1 MPFLPVPS
9 PQSPQNPN
17 PTEEKI
23 MGLFGSK
30 KTTPAAAAGQATLPD
45 GRAVAVARQVDA
57 IGDSCPRPQLMT
69 KKAVGEVGP
78 GDVVEILV
86 DNPTSVEALPPM
98 CAELH
103 CEHLATVNTGRAWH
117 VYLRK
122 L

>member
-1 MPFLPVPS
+1 
-9 PQSPQNPN
+9 
-17 PTEEKI
+17 
-23 MGLFGSK
+23 MGLFGNK
-30 KTTPAAAAGQATLPD
+30 KSGTPTAGGQATLPD
-45 GRAVAVARQVDA
+45 GHTVAIARQVDA

-69 KKAVGEVGP
+69 KKAMDEAKSGEV
-78 GDVVEILV
+78 VEVLV

-122 L
+122 Q

>member
-1 MPFLPVPS
+1 
-9 PQSPQNPN
+9 
-17 PTEEKI
+17 

-30 KTTPAAAAGQATLPD
+30 KTETTAAGGPVTLPD
-45 GRAVAVARQVDA
+45 GQTVTVARQVDA

-69 KKAVGEVGP
+69 KKAMGELASGQVLE
-78 GDVVEILV
+78 VLV

-103 CEHLATVNTGRAWH
+103 CQHLATVNTGRAWH